1 MLKLV
6 AAILAGMIVGAGGLA
21 LSLPHLMFTETAS
34 PRSVDDTVT
43 QLSAEARARGW
54 VVSGVRKLD
63 NSVQS
68 NGGPDLP
75 TIRLVELCHA
85 RHAGE
90 ILDADSDRRMAV
102 MMPCTIAV
110 YETAKGTRV
119 AALNAALMGPVFGGD
134 VGRVMGHAVARD
146 QTAIIASA
154 VAPANRP

>member
-1 MLKLV
+1 MLKL
-6 AAILAGMIVGAGGLA
+6 AAAALVGMIIGAASLA
-21 LSLPHLMFTETAS
+21 LSLPYLMFTQTAS
-34 PRSVDDTVT
+34 PLSVEETVA
-43 QLSAEARARGW
+43 QLTSEALARGW

-63 NSVQS
+63 NSIQA

-90 ILDADSDRRMAV
+90 ILDTDSDRRMAV

-110 YETAKGTRV
+110 YETAQGTRV

-134 VGRVMGHAVARD
+134 VGRVMGHAVALD
-146 QTAIIASA
+146 QAEIISAA
-154 VAPANRP
+154 VASSPSP